1 MISDRF
7 AFILF
12 GFELSGMMS
21 FFVCGLST
29 LRALGTGSHFSQAW
43 KVYWANSWATVFPV
57 VLVVAPITRRLVAR
71 LVLDNK

>member
-1 MISDRF
+1 MISDRV
-7 AFILF
+7 APIPF

-21 FFVCGLST
+21 FLSVAY
-29 LRALGTGSHFSQAW
+29 RRFAPWGAGSYFSQAW